1 MYCLDVSDSLL
12 LSLKEIRISERL
24 LTLLTII
31 TWALLCIV
39 QYLILL
45 GGADLWKNSFQEIND
60 DKKSIS
66 IGIIQDPLYCVP
78 QGPQC

>member
-24 LTLLTII
+24 TALTII
-31 TWALLCIV
+31 TWAFFYV

-45 GGADLWKNSFQEIND
+45 AGADLWKNSLKEIND
-60 DKKSIS
+60 DKEFPIS
-66 IGIIQDPLYCVP
+66 IGIIQDPPYRVP
-78 QGPQC
+78 QGLQC